1 MIFNLRFEVISIFDF
16 DCFPSSVERSIDIH
30 MSDASESNY
39 CIHQGFQGK
48 SGDHSIHALFGPF

>member
-1 MIFNLRFEVISIFDF
+1 MISIFDF